1 MAKTTVVTMYFNIK
15 NLPDAT
21 EEVRPK
27 SFYMDKGRV
36 TLSLKNPMVI
46 FCDDTCYEDIKA
58 IRGDLP
64 THYIIRPFENY
75 DFYKDN
81 YPIIRAN
88 REGNP
93 MYVGNRNT
101 SSYCLLCLFKIYAI
115 HLAHQVNP
123 FHTTHYAWIDFG
135 GSHVLRNLADAA
147 PVMLDNPH
155 PKVGMC
161 YIHYRNGHEMTLTS
175 QFAHGGLCSIGG
187 TAFTV
192 EGSYVTRFYNG
203 CMSIFHE
210 LLLHRLCHA
219 DEQVMAYFYHRYPE
233 LCTLYYGD
241 YYSIITNY
249 NAIKEDYPSI
259 RHFFIQEALNKGR
272 ADLAG
277 AAAKSVLQSVE
288 KGLLALDAGE
298 CAWLR
303 RFV

>member
-21 EEVRPK
+21 DEVRPK
-27 SFYMDKGRV
+27 SFYMDKGHV
-36 TLSLKNPMVI
+36 TLSLNNPMVI

-64 THYIIRPFENY
+64 THYIIRPIQNY

-101 SSYCLLCLFKIYAI
+101 SSYCILTLFKIYAI
-115 HLAHQVNP
+115 HLAALVNP
-123 FHTTHYAWIDFG
+123 FDATHYAWIDFG
-135 GSHVLRNLADAA
+135 GSHLLRSLADAA
-147 PVMLDNPH
+147 PAMLANPH
-155 PKVGMC
+155 PKVAMC
-161 YIHYRNGHEMTLTS
+161 YIHYRGSHETNLTS
-175 QFAHGGLCSIGG
+175 PFSRGGFCSIGA

-192 EGSYVTRFYNG
+192 ERSHVTRFYNG
-203 CMSIFHE
+203 CMSVFHE
-210 LLLHRLCHA
+210 LLLCRLCHA
-219 DEQVMAYFYHRYPE
+219 EEQVMAYFYGRYPE

-241 YYSIITNY
+241 YYSIVTNY
-249 NAIKEDYPSI
+249 HGVREDYSSV
-259 RHFFIQEALNKGR
+259 RNYFIQEALNKGR